1 MSHRSDSHSAMHKG
15 HSKTSSKVPAP
26 HQTHLSSSESA
37 YAYAANSKT
46 GHSPS
51 PSSTPVEIK
60 EYNKLVKNTEV
71 QKAIRTRDKLGELL
85 GRPLHY
91 GATKKEVEIRTGK
104 IEKYEK
110 ILEKCKGLLSK
121 YDQAKVH
128 YEQFNPKLKGGRSVR
143 RNNASN
149 RRKGSRAN
157 NKTRRFR
164 K

>member
-1 MSHRSDSHSAMHKG
+1 MSNHSVSHSAMHKR

-26 HQTHLSSSESA
+26 RQTHVSSSGSA
-37 YAYAANSKT
+37 WAAFDLKT

-60 EYNKLVKNTEV
+60 NYNDLKNDDRVKM
-71 QKAIRTRDKLGELL
+71 AIRTRDKLGELL
-85 GRPLHY
+85 GRPLRY
-91 GATKKEVEIRTGK
+91 GSTTKEVDDRTAK
-104 IEKYEK
+104 IENYKQ
-110 ILEKCKGLLSK
+110 ILEKYNGLLNK

-143 RNNASN
+143 RNKTNN

-157 NKTRRFR
+157 KTRRFR
-164 K
+164 R